1 MARSPDSNSR
11 ATYFYLLY
19 AMGDIGR
26 KMKAVFVCT
35 KTDWDHDVIDVF
47 LIVKEKKYYIKGF
60 NDVEWEE
67 AEQFA
72 KDFAQSLEVE
82 YVGDRTDT

>member
-1 MARSPDSNSR
+1 
-11 ATYFYLLY
+11 
-19 AMGDIGR
+19 
-26 KMKAVFVCT
+26 MKAVFVCT